1 MEGNLGAG
9 GTLPISPI
17 STEIVRIKKKDKIS
31 QDEEKHGQNKKKQ
44 KNKEEDAVEISLE
57 GDYDKENMDSVG
69 VDTGDQQ
76 EKNDTKP
83 ESKQEGRKID
93 IIV

>member
-76 EKNDTKP
+76 EKNDTNP
-83 ESKQEGRKID
+83 ERGQEGRKID
-93 IIV
+93 IVV